1 MSRGENDPPNLEEE
15 LLNISGQSAK
25 NTCPRS
31 VKHQVPSDG
40 QEALGKMDA
49 RLWTC
54 HVAGRCLSPHVG
66 KTRFVDFFFSGTCI
80 NSVSKPYRASGAAM
94 AIEDAA
100 VLGNLLSRI
109 SHISQLRS
117 LLQAYQDLRLE
128 RTAAVQRA
136 SRADQ
141 MKKPTAPGS
150 IGNRAEL
157 QWAQPVANQKPGDNK
172 VHDEKLLSYDADA
185 EVDKWWASHGKGVEA
200 LV

>member
-1 MSRGENDPPNLEEE
+1 MLA
-15 LLNISGQSAK
+15 LVQS
-25 NTCPRS
+25 N
-31 VKHQVPSDG
+31 
-40 QEALGKMDA
+40 
-49 RLWTC
+49 
-54 HVAGRCLSPHVG
+54 
-66 KTRFVDFFFSGTCI
+66 TRFRLMDRKPLEKWTHDSGRITLLGDACHPMLVRNI
-80 NSVSKPYRASGAAM
+80 FGTSSAMSFDPVSKPHRASGAAM
-94 AIEDAA
+94 AVEDAA

-109 SHISQLRS
+109 SHISQLRH

-128 RTAAVQRA
+128 RTAAVQQA

-157 QWAQPVANQKPGDNK
+157 QWAQPVANRKPGDNK

-185 EVDKWWASHGKGVEA
+185 EVDKWWASHGKDVEA